1 MSTAGGGAITSNVA
15 NNVWDDVGSSEAS
28 SDTEYRCLYVKNA
41 HGTLTLQT
49 ASLYI
54 DALTTSSGT
63 EFDLGA
69 DPAAIGSDSS
79 TTIANE
85 NTAPG
90 SVTFSRP
97 TTKAGGLI
105 QADIAAG
112 SKKAFW
118 IRRTVTSASA
128 GSDSGSIRLEGDT
141 A

>member
-28 SDTEYRCLYVKNA
+28 SDAEYRCLYVKNA
-41 HGTLTLQT
+41 HGSLTLQA

-63 EFDLGA
+63 EFDIGLDA
-69 DPAAIGSDSS
+69 AAIGSDSS

-90 SVTFSRP
+90 GVTFSRP

-105 QADIAAG
+105 QLDIPAG